1 MMRNILPS
9 QETSSP
15 ALAHAAE
22 HVRHYRQQQGLS
34 QDELARR
41 AGLSRRMINGLEA
54 GSANIS
60 LANLDAIALALGVRF
75 VDLVRPPQADN
86 RDIRSVMWRGAGA
99 DSQAVLLGAAAA
111 AQMVELWTWSLH
123 AGDRY
128 DAQPDMQGFSEM
140 IMVTEGALHI
150 VFDHETKQLAVGE
163 FAIFSS
169 AQRYAYVN
177 PGALTTRFI
186 RNVIS

>member
-1 MMRNILPS
+1 MPS

-22 HVRHYRQQQGLS
+22 NVRRYRQQQGLS
-34 QDELARR
+34 QSELATR

-54 GSANIS
+54 GSVNIS
-60 LANLDAIALALGVRF
+60 LSNLDAIALALGVRF
-75 VDLVRPPQADN
+75 VDLVRPAQADN

-99 DSQAVLLGAAAA
+99 DSQAMLLGAAPAGN
-111 AQMVELWTWSLH
+111 MVELWTWSLH
-123 AGDRY
+123 PGDRY
-128 DAQPDMQGFSEM
+128 DAEPDAQGFSEM
-140 IMVTEGALHI
+140 IVVTAGTLHI
-150 VFDHETKQLAVGE
+150 VFEHETRQLALGE

-177 PGALTTRFI
+177 PSELTVRFI

>member
-1 MMRNILPS
+1 MRNILPS

-22 HVRHYRQQQGLS
+22 NVRHYRQQQGLS

-54 GSANIS
+54 GTANIS
-60 LANLDAIALALGVRF
+60 LSNLDAIALALGVQF
-75 VDLVRPPQADN
+75 VDLVRPPQTDN
-86 RDIRSVMWRGAGA
+86 SDIRSVMWRGASDA
-99 DSQAVLLGAAAA
+99 SQAVLLGAAPAA
-111 AQMVELWTWSLH
+111 NMVELWTWALA

-128 DAQPDMQGFSEM
+128 DAQPDQSGFSEM
-140 IMVTEGALHI
+140 IVVTAGVLDI
-150 VFDHETKQLAVGE
+150 VFEHETRQLAVGE

-169 AQRYAYVN
+169 AQHYAYVN
-177 PGALTTRFI
+177 QGTVTAHFV
-186 RNVIS
+186 RNVIT